1 LFVFDATFRFPSYE
15 LEILRELLSKGPK
28 HLIDQSHSLI
38 VINLHIFAGHFV
50 QVSVVS
56 TWLDLEVIASKE
68 MMFFLI
74 LVSIY
79 GVNLIF
85 YAFFVVLIRDL
96 MIILYSSSYQG
107 FHLSPYNA

>member
-1 LFVFDATFRFPSYE
+1 
-15 LEILRELLSKGPK
+15 
-28 HLIDQSHSLI
+28 
-38 VINLHIFAGHFV
+38 
-50 QVSVVS
+50 
-56 TWLDLEVIASKE
+56 
-68 MMFFLI
+68 MFFLT
-74 LVSIY
+74 LVLIC